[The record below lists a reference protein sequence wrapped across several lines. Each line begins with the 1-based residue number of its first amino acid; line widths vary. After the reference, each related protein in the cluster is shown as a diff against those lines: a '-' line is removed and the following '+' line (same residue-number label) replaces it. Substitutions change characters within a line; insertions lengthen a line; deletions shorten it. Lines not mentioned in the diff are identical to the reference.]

1 MRKFFLILAFF
12 LSFGQIVFASAIFTS
27 DINGTLKTQFYP
39 NETVYLAPSTINI
52 TTNSTIA
59 SVYVMYDSNTWVN
72 QTNLIDVTGS
82 GYKNFTTNSTGWL
95 NNTNAIWASS
105 QRTGNYDV
113 VVDVNQN
120 GIYDQGIDFVFEAST
135 TGFQIVALPTP
146 SLTVGLGENS
156 TGNHNFT
163 VPSSNNDNVMMQVKM
178 TAGDFEDVKIK
189 SLSLIANGTGD
200 DSKGISAIKIILDSN
215 SDGQYNPTETLIG
228 SGKYLRDNGIA
239 QVNIYDGYNI
249 PLNNTAYFLI
259 VYTMSNSSSNGDSY
273 YFNLVSVEVIGVTD
287 MLAAK
292 VSGTPIKSAIKTI
305 SAATIT
311 TTTSSVITTTA
322 AAQNVTNET
331 TTSTTTTGQSL
342 PKYFWI
348 YIAVGVSVTVIIFFL
363 VFWLRTT
370 HGVQNEYKPPQ

>member
-1 MRKFFLILAFF
+1 
-12 LSFGQIVFASAIFTS
+12 
-27 DINGTLKTQFYP
+27 
-39 NETVYLAPSTINI
+39 
-52 TTNSTIA
+52 
-59 SVYVMYDSNTWVN
+59 
-72 QTNLIDVTGS
+72 
-82 GYKNFTTNSTGWL
+82 
-95 NNTNAIWASS
+95 
-105 QRTGNYDV
+105 
-113 VVDVNQN
+113 
-120 GIYDQGIDFVFEAST
+120 
-135 TGFQIVALPTP
+135 
-146 SLTVGLGENS
+146 
-156 TGNHNFT
+156 
-163 VPSSNNDNVMMQVKM
+163 M